1 MAVYLIDRR
10 YSELALEL
18 AEKDKDAKVVLIQDG
33 VYIDTSQFKEVFII
47 ENDVKKRGL
56 SDFPESVKLIDYSEL
71 IDMMESEKVYNFI

>member
-10 YSELALEL
+10 YSELAMEL

-33 VYIDTSQFKEVFII
+33 VYLDTSLFKEVFLI

-56 SDFPESVKLIDYSEL
+56 SGFSESAKLIDYSEL
-71 IDMMESEKVYNFI
+71 VDMMENEKVYNFI